1 MLKNLKPTF
10 DPRSTMINFFPLLLS
25 TLILGTTPQTD
36 LSSDLSSDYA
46 SYDGDFLRL
55 VGEVKL
61 YHDLGHMQAHQAL
74 LKKGEKDF
82 PFTNMHLEEDV
93 FFSFQNDSE
102 LFCDEAE
109 LDFIGRF
116 GTVLS
121 QDKQVLYRNR
131 KKEALDLVA
140 RLIDFQFEEQDEH
153 ILEISSLVAKDSVHI
168 DYADKYH
175 LDADQACFDNET
187 LSTTQIARPC
197 YLTHLQD
204 EVEASQITIHLES
217 RNLEMES
224 PRGKVSSFF
233 FPESRSRPC
242 NFSSNFL
249 FWDDE
254 NDVMTLKENIRIQ
267 DDFLGTIEGDETI
280 RFFQKEQFGKY
291 IMQSIIATGPTTL
304 KSAETTDE
312 QHALTSFGTLV
323 LDRDLLLV
331 TATSPKHSGTVPF
344 DKQLIFV
351 KGDLLLQANE
361 ASLEYSLCQM
371 ELKPTAVNLKGQVR
385 LLSNDPDTPFRCGVA
400 DEVLLNPQ
408 TKQMRL
414 LAQPGRH
421 VLFWHEEQNLKLSAQ
436 EILVTPD
443 PETGKDVIQ
452 GIGNVRFSFNEE
464 QQETLH
470 KLFPQGV
477 PQS

>member
-10 DPRSTMINFFPLLLS
+10 APKNIMINFLPLLLS
-25 TLILGTTPQTD
+25 TLLLGATQ
-36 LSSDLSSDYA
+36 SSDLPSDISSDFA

-74 LKKGEKDF
+74 LKKGGKDF

-93 FFSFQNDSE
+93 SFSFQNDSE
-102 LFCDEAE
+102 LFCDEAQ

-121 QDKQVLYRNR
+121 QDKLVLYRSR
-131 KKEALDLVA
+131 KKEALDLVS
-140 RLIDFQFEEQDEH
+140 RQIDFQFEEQDEH
-153 ILEISSLVAKDSVHI
+153 ILEISSLMAKEAVHI
-168 DYADKYH
+168 DYANKYH
-175 LDADQACFDNET
+175 LDADQAYFDNET
-187 LSTTQIARPC
+187 LSTSQINTPC
-197 YLTHLQD
+197 HLTHLQD
-204 EVEASQITIHLES
+204 EVEARQITIHLES

-233 FPESRSRPC
+233 FPESKSRPC
-242 NFSSNFL
+242 NFSARFL

-254 NDVMTLKENIRIQ
+254 KDVMTLKQNILIQ
-267 DDFLGTIEGDETI
+267 DEFLGTIEGEETI

-291 IMQSIIATGPTTL
+291 VMQAIIATGPTTL
-304 KSAETTDE
+304 RSAETAE
-312 QHALTSFGTLV
+312 EKHALTSFGTLT

-331 TATSPKHSGTVPF
+331 TATSPKQNGTILF

-351 KGDLLLQANE
+351 KGDLSLQADE

-371 ELKPTAVNLKGQVR
+371 ELKPTSVNLKGRVR
-385 LLSNDPDTPFRCGVA
+385 LLSNDPETPFRCGVA

-408 TKQMRL
+408 TKEMRL
-414 LAQPGRH
+414 LAQAGH
-421 VLFWHEEQNLKLSAQ
+421 QVLFWHEEQNLRLSAQ
-436 EILVTPD
+436 EIVVIPD
-443 PETGKDVIQ
+443 PVSGKDVIK

-464 QQETLH
+464 QQETFH
-470 KLFPQGV
+470 KLFPQGEV
-477 PQS
+477 RS